1 MAIRPPHRSTPCL
14 TLFVSLL
21 VGCTSVG
28 PPVEVTKRGW
38 IFELPEAERV
48 VVRNLLQSKQFDQ
61 LEIRFQHLQAR
72 YEQGHLDDRSLTLEY
87 QGFYDISPE
96 NEPYFNE
103 WVTSK
108 PSSYPARLA
117 RGIYYRLVAEKK
129 RGQRFV
135 RDTPREHM
143 MQMAQYLALAE
154 TDLRASLSLTPKPIV
169 SLLNLMTS
177 SKMRGDSAGSQTWLD
192 HANRID
198 PQNYGA
204 RRRYMI
210 SLVPRWGGS
219 YEAMWQFLALC
230 KNQNTS
236 GDYLRVFES
245 LIYLDQA
252 HAFEEMDQKEKA
264 RPLYRTV
271 LELLE
276 GINTIERLNAL
287 KGLASTGRGGNLS
300 NYSKEVEEA
309 LRLSPKDRV
318 MLGYRGYILFTRGDR
333 REGLQAFR
341 QGAELGDLY
350 SQLQLAQHL
359 YYGVPSVFGS
369 NQEEA
374 VLWATRAAE
383 QGYAPAKEFL
393 KEVAKH
399 RSRSE
404 EVGEH

>member
-1 MAIRPPHRSTPCL
+1 MATRRIHRSIPYW
-14 TLFVSLL
+14 TLLAIVLVS
-21 VGCTSVG
+21 CASVS

-38 IFELPEAERV
+38 IFELPEGEREV
-48 VVRNLLQSKQFDQ
+48 VMNLLRTKQFDQ
-61 LEIRFQHLQAR
+61 LNKRFHQFQLS
-72 YEQGHLDDRSLTLEY
+72 YEEGKIDDRSLTLEY
-87 QGFYDISPE
+87 QGFYDTSPE

-103 WVTSK
+103 WVAYK

-117 RGIYYRLVAEKK
+117 RGIYYRVVAENK
-129 RGQRFV
+129 RGEQFV
-135 RDTPREHM
+135 RDTPRENM
-143 MQMAQYLALAE
+143 VQMSQYLSLAE
-154 TDLRASLSLTPKPIV
+154 ADLQASLSLTSKPIV

-177 SKMRGDSAGSQTWLD
+177 SKMRGDSAGSRTWLD

-204 RRRYMI
+204 RRRYMM

-219 YEAMWQFLALC
+219 YEAMWQFLTLC
-230 KNQNTS
+230 KNQNTP

-252 HAFEEMDQKEKA
+252 HTFEELDQKEKA
-264 RPLYRTV
+264 RPLYRMV
-271 LELLE
+271 LELLD
-276 GINTIERLNAL
+276 GIDTIERLNAL
-287 KGLASTGRGGNLS
+287 KGIASTGRGGNLD

-318 MLGYRGYILFTRGDR
+318 MLGYQGYILFTRGDR

-341 QGAELGDLY
+341 RGAELGDSY
-350 SQLQLAQHL
+350 AQLQLAKHL
-359 YYGVPSVFGS
+359 YYGVPSVLGS

-374 VLWATRAAE
+374 VRWATRAAG

-393 KEVAKH
+393 EEVAKH
-399 RSRSE
+399 RSRSKE
-404 EVGEH
+404 MDEH